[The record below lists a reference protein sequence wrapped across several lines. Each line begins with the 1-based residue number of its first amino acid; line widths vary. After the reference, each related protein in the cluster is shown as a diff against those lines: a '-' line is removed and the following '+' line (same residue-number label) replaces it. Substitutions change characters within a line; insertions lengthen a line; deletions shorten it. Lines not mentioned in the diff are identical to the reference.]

1 MDGSSS
7 AFPKLG
13 MNGYGDS
20 FPVGEMHNGE
30 TAWVEHRG
38 GLTKR
43 ELFAAMA
50 MQGMLSVFDPNSL
63 PHTWEGHPGSLASI
77 AVKCADA
84 LIAEFKGKE

>member
-1 MDGSSS
+1 MTNGADT
-7 AFPKLG
+7 AFPAW
-13 MNGYGDS
+13 
-20 FPVGEMHNGE
+20 EMGGQGPEPTNF
-30 TAWVEHRG
+30 

-43 ELFAAMA
+43 EMFAAMA

-63 PHTWEGHPGSLASI
+63 PHTWEGHPSSLASI